1 MRRAIDIYGGQ
12 DPSEIPAYPL
22 SEVAKYLGLPNST
35 LRSWCVGQPYRTR
48 KGRQRFFAPLIRLS
62 DTSGG
67 MLSYSNFVEAHV
79 LRALRRQI
87 TLPKIREAL
96 IRILA
101 EDPKSA
107 HPLAEYQFAT
117 VGVDLFV
124 EHASRLV
131 NLTRGGQLGLRECL
145 EGYLRRIKRDPAGN
159 VTTLYPLPGGK
170 PLLDWPKTVS
180 MNPRVAF
187 GRPVIAGTSI
197 PTGTIAKRIM
207 AGETIPQLAEDYER
221 SADEIFEA
229 VRWEIARAA

>member
-1 MRRAIDIYGGQ
+1 MKGAIDIYGGK
-12 DPSEIPAYPL
+12 DPREIPAYPL

-35 LRSWCVGQPYRTR
+35 LRSWCIGQPYRT
-48 KGRQRFFAPLIRLS
+48 KTGKERFFAPLLRLADS
-62 DTSGG
+62 TG

-87 TLPKIREAL
+87 SLPKIREAL

-101 EDPKSA
+101 DDPKRA

-117 VGVDLFV
+117 VGVDLFI
-124 EHASRLV
+124 EHASKLINV
-131 NLTRGGQLGLRECL
+131 TRAGQLGLRECL

-170 PLLDWPKTVS
+170 PLLDWPETVS

-187 GRPVIAGTSI
+187 GRPVIASTSI
-197 PTGTIAKRIM
+197 PTSTIAKRIT

-221 SADEIFEA
+221 STDEIFEA
-229 VRWEIARAA
+229 VRWELARAA